1 MLVMLTF
8 RFQGF
13 KLGGGIASESDQH
26 SLALDVFRSDEYTS
40 VGLVYPIIIRPH
52 GAPMQAPN
60 ERGFALLSR

>member
-26 SLALDVFRSDEYTS
+26 SLAL
-40 VGLVYPIIIRPH
+40 
-52 GAPMQAPN
+52 Q
-60 ERGFALLSR
+60 